1 MKVGGSGPLN
11 PQEAA
16 RRANEA
22 ARTARDMAFGEDA
35 ASSPAKPH
43 PYQPGGFTPETA
55 QQHWLTHKGS
65 NAPPKPQA
73 SSGEITSILKNRCER
88 SKPSNT
94 SDFIA
99 LTQENTSQNAKS
111 GQKHQP
117 PIRPRRR

>member
-1 MKVGGSGPLN
+1 MKVGGPGPLN

-22 ARTARDMAFGEDA
+22 ARTARGMAFGEDA

-73 SSGEITSILKNRCER
+73 SSGEIRGILKNNE
-88 SKPSNT
+88 SIDSTPLNT
-94 SDFIA
+94 G
-99 LTQENTSQNAKS
+99 NTDAQTRINTKRNAN
-111 GQKHQP
+111 P
-117 PIRPRRR
+117 